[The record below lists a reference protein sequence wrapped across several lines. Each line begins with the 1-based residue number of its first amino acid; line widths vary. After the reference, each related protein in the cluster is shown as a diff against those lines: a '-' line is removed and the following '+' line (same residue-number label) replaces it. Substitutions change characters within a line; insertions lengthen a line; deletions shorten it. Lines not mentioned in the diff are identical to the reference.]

1 MRHGHYK
8 RGQEDKG
15 VKFIKKI
22 QGLSGAKSLF
32 NTHEVLGSTSST
44 THERKG
50 ERERINIHANNI
62 PASKYTKQISTDLK
76 GEIECNTKIAED
88 SSLPFST
95 THQSFREKIKKT
107 QRTCSHQHNAQDRS
121 YDESQYKCKEL
132 KKTETISS
140 LFSNHNVMNLEIN
153 NRRKTRRFT
162 NM

>member
-1 MRHGHYK
+1 MVII
-8 RGQEDKG
+8 KG
-15 VKFIKKI
+15 VKKIKGSSSSKRYKGWVG
-22 QGLSGAKSLF
+22 QSPYL
-32 NTHEVLGSTSST
+32 THMRSWVP
-44 THERKG
+44 HPVPHMRER

-62 PASKYTKQISTDLK
+62 PASKYTTQIFTDLK
-76 GEIECNTKIAED
+76 GEIDCNTKIAED

-95 THQSFREKIKKT
+95 THQSFREKIKKK